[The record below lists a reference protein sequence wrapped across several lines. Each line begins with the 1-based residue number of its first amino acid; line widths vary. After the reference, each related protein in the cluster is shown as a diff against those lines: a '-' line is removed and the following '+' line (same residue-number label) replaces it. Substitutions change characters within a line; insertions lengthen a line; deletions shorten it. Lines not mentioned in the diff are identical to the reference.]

1 MNYTKGKWK
10 VGNESGITGPTTPAS
25 PSPVCGGEDWPYQV
39 ITVGKE
45 TIAVC
50 PAQDSLRKSHKFR
63 PGEPLIDEMEANAH
77 LISAAPDMYEAL
89 GELLEITHD
98 LTLGDGSPDP
108 QVEAAN
114 RKARQARAKAEGKE
128 NDGN

>member
-1 MNYTKGKWK
+1 LGNGSQKCGVKLKERGNKMEYTKGEWK
-10 VGNESGITGPTTPAS
+10 VYMTDIDKPRWEICA
-25 PSPVCGGEDWPYQV
+25 GENGE
-39 ITVGKE
+39 VGVAKTIYDDDVPLKE
-45 TIAVC
+45 
-50 PAQDSLRKSHKFR
+50 K
-63 PGEPLIDEMEANAH
+63 EANAH
-77 LISAAPDMYEAL
+77 LIAAAPKRYEAL